1 MLRFL
6 HLPLRLRPGIAFPF
20 KPGRNKGSLSP
31 PALNQA
37 LVTTTLPY
45 ISVMSHTTCCRMTPL
60 PHVLGAQ
67 WAVGGLSARQKGS
80 AAERGREPGI
90 LMIFFCGV
98 HHHVCGSAKCAPRPC
113 HLQGA
118 TASPI
123 SSRHLREKNVMNL
136 VDALKA
142 KTPCFL
148 RARPL

>member
-37 LVTTTLPY
+37 LVTTTRPY

-90 LMIFFCGV
+90 LMIFFFAGCITMSVGV
-98 HHHVCGSAKCAPRPC
+98 PSVHRGHAICRGPRRLPS
-113 HLQGA
+113 LPG
-118 TASPI
+118 I
-123 SSRHLREKNVMNL
+123 SGK
-136 VDALKA
+136 
-142 KTPCFL
+142 KTL
-148 RARPL
+148 